1 MRRDGFAWR
10 RGNSAVILG
19 IRSRMVTAD
28 TTIAA
33 AGIAPTLPGG
43 ERTFRTLFEKA
54 VDAIAVSR
62 DGVHVFVN
70 PAYVQLFRYKAAA
83 DLMGRPVLDVIA
95 PASHQQVAERIA
107 LRAQGIDVPTRYE
120 VHGLRHDGSEFDYEA
135 NVSLF
140 DLDGAQYTLVIIRD
154 ITERKE
160 TQRQLLAAAIER
172 QKAEVNLRDRE
183 LLLRTVIDANPNLIL
198 VKDRNGIIV
207 LGNKALA
214 TTYGVGIRE
223 LIGQSHIELHRRLGM
238 SEKEVQKWLADDRDV
253 IDTGKPVNLIEP
265 FTHPDGTVH
274 WYNARKLPLMLP
286 GNRSSVL
293 IVAADISEQKQ
304 AADRIRELNL
314 ELEQRV
320 RDRTSALA
328 LANKELEAFSY
339 SISHDLRSPLRAID
353 GFSTIIREDHGHALG
368 PEAVR
373 LFQLISK
380 NANKMGQLIDD
391 LLQFARLART
401 DFQSEP
407 VNMRV
412 LAANIVD
419 DLQAD
424 ETTRGVQVSIAE
436 LPDATGDM
444 AMLRQVWEN
453 LISNAVKFT
462 RVAATE
468 KAAKSPARSIQ
479 IEIGGR
485 VDMGE
490 AIYFVRDNGV
500 GFDPKYAH
508 KLFQPFQRLHRSE
521 QFDGSGVGLAI
532 VQRIVQRHGGRA
544 WAESKPNQG
553 ATFYFALPAKTL

>member
-1 MRRDGFAWR
+1 
-10 RGNSAVILG
+10 
-19 IRSRMVTAD
+19 MVTD
-28 TTIAA
+28 NTTLDATA
-33 AGIAPTLPGG
+33 FAPAMPGG

-54 VDAIAVSR
+54 VDAIAVSQ
-62 DGVHVFVN
+62 DGLHVFVN
-70 PAYVQLFRYKAAA
+70 PAYVQLFRYRGAS
-83 DLMGRPVLDVIA
+83 DLIGRPVLDIVA
-95 PASHQQVAERIA
+95 PCSRQQVAERIQ
-107 LRAQGIDVPTRYE
+107 LRARGIEVPTRYE
-120 VHGLRHDGSEFDYEA
+120 VRGLRHDGSEFDYET

-140 DLDGAQYTLVIIRD
+140 DLDGAQFTLVIIRD

-172 QKAEVNLRDRE
+172 QKAEASLRDRE

-207 LGNKALA
+207 LANKALA
-214 TTYGVGIRE
+214 ATYGVGIKE
-223 LIGQSHIELHRRLGM
+223 LIGQSHIELHRRLSM
-238 SEKEVQKWLADDRDV
+238 SEQEVQKWLADDREV
-253 IDTGKPVNLIEP
+253 IDTDTPVNLVEP

-274 WYNARKLPLMLP
+274 WYSARKLPLTLP
-286 GNRSSVL
+286 GNRASVL
-293 IVAADISEQKQ
+293 IVSADISEQKQ

-353 GFSTIIREDHGHALG
+353 GFSTIIREDHGHALE

-401 DFQSEP
+401 DLQSEP
-407 VNMRV
+407 VNMRA
-412 LAANIVD
+412 LAAHIVD
-419 DLQAD
+419 DLQALATERD
-424 ETTRGVQVSIAE
+424 VRISVGE
-436 LPDATGDM
+436 LPDAMGDA

-453 LISNAVKFT
+453 LIGNAFKFSREVT
-462 RVAATE
+462 NKKATE
-468 KAAKSPARSIQ
+468 PPARTIQ
-479 IEIGGR
+479 IDIGGR

-490 AIYFVRDNGV
+490 AVYFVRDNGV

-544 WAESKPNQG
+544 WAESKPNEG
-553 ATFYFALPAKTL
+553 ATFCFALPARTL